1 MGDEE
6 TVEQSPELTDEQLD
20 EVEQKFLSGE
30 LVEGEEKKPE
40 EETEAEE
47 PDESDSTEEE
57 EPPKE
62 EGPAIQENKRLRQR
76 NRELGDE
83 MQALRDQIN
92 ELSQKMTQK
101 DEPKEK
107 EDRLAK
113 ASVDELLDAKDQLDE
128 ALYEAK
134 QQEDQER
141 VAKIRMAKR
150 KVEQELLTRPTKQ
163 AKESEAISK
172 AKSQWQSL
180 ESAVVEAMP
189 EIKQTDS
196 KIYKAAAQYAQDN
209 PELMQSLGEA
219 GALVAIAASIITMN
233 KGTKQGKSATRNLVK
248 EVEQIVE
255 SSTGRSRSTTA
266 PKGSSSIDIRSMKDD
281 DMDEL
286 WEKIKMGEQ
295 SIGVIG

>member
-6 TVEQSPELTDEQLD
+6 IVEQSPELTDEQLD
-20 EVEQKFLSGE
+20 EVEQKFLSGD
-30 LVEGEEKKPE
+30 LVEGEEPKKKEPE
-40 EETEAEE
+40 IEDSE
-47 PDESDSTEEE
+47 ESDSTEEE

-62 EGPAIQENKRLRQR
+62 EGPAVQENKRLRQR

-83 MQALRDQIN
+83 MQSLKAQVN

-101 DEPKEK
+101 DEPKK
-107 EDRLAK
+107 GEDRLAT

-141 VAKIRMAKR
+141 VTKIRSAKR
-150 KVEQELLTRPTKQ
+150 KIEQELLTRPTKQ
-163 AKESEAISK
+163 AKEHETVNK
-172 AKSQWQSL
+172 ARSQWQSL
-180 ESAVVEAMP
+180 ESSVIEAMP

-196 KIYKAAAQYAQDN
+196 KVYKAAAQYATDN

-255 SSTGRSRSTTA
+255 SSTGRTRSTTA
-266 PKGSSSIDIRSMKDD
+266 PKGSSSIDIRTMKDD
-281 DMDEL
+281 DMDDL
-286 WEKIKMGEQ
+286 WDKIKMGER
-295 SIGVIG
+295 SIGEIG

>member
-1 MGDEE
+1 MEDEV
-6 TVEQSPELTDEQLD
+6 VEQSPELTDEQLD
-20 EVEQKFLSGE
+20 EVEQKFLSGD
-30 LVEGEEKKPE
+30 LVEGEEPKA

-83 MQALRDQIN
+83 MKALRDQVN

-101 DEPKEK
+101 DEPKAK
-107 EDRLAK
+107 EDRLST
-113 ASVDELLDAKDQLDE
+113 ASMDELLDAKDQLDE

-141 VAKIRMAKR
+141 VAKIRSAKR
-150 KVEQELLTRPTKQ
+150 KVEQELLSRPNKQ
-163 AKESEAISK
+163 AKESETIDK
-172 AKSQWQSL
+172 AKAQWRSL
-180 ESAVVEAMP
+180 EEQVVEAMP
-189 EIKQTDS
+189 EIKQEDS
-196 KIYKAAAQYAQDN
+196 KVYKAAMQYAKDN
-209 PELMQSLGEA
+209 PELMKSLGEA
-219 GALVAIAASIITMN
+219 GGLVAIAAAIATLN
-233 KGTKQGKSATRNLVK
+233 KGTKQGKATTKNLVK

-255 SSTGRSRSTTA
+255 SSTGRTPSTTA
-266 PKGSSSIDIRSMKDD
+266 PKGSKAVDIHSMKDE

-286 WEKIKMGEQ
+286 WEKIKMGEK
-295 SIGVIG
+295 SIGVLG

>member
-6 TVEQSPELTDEQLD
+6 VVEQSPELTDEQLD
-20 EVEQKFLSGE
+20 EVEQKFLSGD
-30 LVEGEEKKPE
+30 LVEGEEPKKEEPE
-40 EETEAEE
+40 EKESE
-47 PDESDSTEEE
+47 ESDSTEKEG
-57 EPPKE
+57 PPKE

-101 DEPKEK
+101 DEPKK
-107 EDRLAK
+107 GEDRLAT

-141 VAKIRMAKR
+141 VAKIRSAKR
-150 KVEQELLTRPTKQ
+150 KIEQELISRPNKQ
-163 AKESEAISK
+163 AKETEIVDK
-172 AKSQWQSL
+172 AKSQWRDL
-180 ESAVVEAMP
+180 ESQVLEAMP
-189 EIKQTDS
+189 EIKQEDS
-196 KIYKAAAQYAQDN
+196 KVYKAAMKYAQDN
-209 PELMQSLGEA
+209 KELMQSLGEA
-219 GALVAIAASIITMN
+219 GGLIAIAAAIATLN
-233 KGTKQGKSATRNLVK
+233 KGTKQGKSATKNLVK

-255 SSTGRSRSTTA
+255 SSTGRTPSTTA
-266 PKGSSSIDIRSMKDD
+266 PKGSSSVDIRTMKDE

-286 WEKIKMGEQ
+286 WDKIKMGER
-295 SIGVIG
+295 SIGEIG

>member
-6 TVEQSPELTDEQLD
+6 IVEQSPELTDEQLD
-20 EVEQKFLSGE
+20 EVEQKFLSGD
-30 LVEGEEKKPE
+30 LVEGEEPKKKEPE
-40 EETEAEE
+40 IEDSE
-47 PDESDSTEEE
+47 ESDSTEEE

-62 EGPAIQENKRLRQR
+62 EGPAVQENKRLRQR

-83 MQALRDQIN
+83 MQSLKAQVN

-101 DEPKEK
+101 DEPKK
-107 EDRLAK
+107 GEDRLAT

-141 VAKIRMAKR
+141 VTKIRSAKR
-150 KVEQELLTRPTKQ
+150 KIEQELLTRPTKQ
-163 AKESEAISK
+163 AKEHETVNK
-172 AKSQWQSL
+172 ARSQWQSL
-180 ESAVVEAMP
+180 ESSVIEAMP

-196 KIYKAAAQYAQDN
+196 KVYKAAVQYATDN

-255 SSTGRSRSTTA
+255 SSTGRTRSTTA
-266 PKGSSSIDIRSMKDD
+266 PKGSSSIDIRTMKDD
-281 DMDEL
+281 DMDDL
-286 WEKIKMGEQ
+286 WDKIKMGER
-295 SIGVIG
+295 SIGEIG

>member
-6 TVEQSPELTDEQLD
+6 IVEQSPEHTDEQLD
-20 EVEQKFLSGE
+20 EVEQKYLSGD
-30 LVEGEEKKPE
+30 LVEGEEPKKKEPE
-40 EETEAEE
+40 IEDSE
-47 PDESDSTEEE
+47 ESDSTEEE

-62 EGPAIQENKRLRQR
+62 EGPAVQENKRLRQR

-83 MQALRDQIN
+83 MQSLKAQVN

-101 DEPKEK
+101 DEPKK
-107 EDRLAK
+107 GEDRLAT

-141 VAKIRMAKR
+141 VTKIRSAKR
-150 KVEQELLTRPTKQ
+150 KIEQELLTRPTKQ
-163 AKESEAISK
+163 AKEHETVNK
-172 AKSQWQSL
+172 ARSQWQSL
-180 ESAVVEAMP
+180 ESSVIEAMP

-196 KIYKAAAQYAQDN
+196 KVYKAAVQYATDN

-255 SSTGRSRSTTA
+255 SSTGRTRSTTA
-266 PKGSSSIDIRSMKDD
+266 PKGSSSIDIRTMKDD
-281 DMDEL
+281 DMDDL
-286 WEKIKMGEQ
+286 WDKIKMGER
-295 SIGVIG
+295 SIGEIG